1 MKVSKAATGLAGAG
15 FAYGAWRIW
24 GDRLDHIW
32 NRTFGSADLG
42 PIDFASLR
50 RPKASNNALVA
61 PPSVCGHARAD
72 LMPPDFPVSAAR
84 LHAIVSE
91 VAAEE
96 ANTEL
101 VYADPKHEQDR
112 YVVRSRILRFP
123 DTVNVKIIDRG
134 EGRSTLALY
143 SRSQVGR
150 GDFGVNRKRLQRWL
164 KRIGEKAAAAPS
176 G

>member
-15 FAYGAWRIW
+15 LAYGAWRLW
-24 GDRLDHIW
+24 GDRIEGVW
-32 NRTFGSADLG
+32 SRTFGPADLG
-42 PIDFASLR
+42 PVDFANLR
-50 RPKASNNALVA
+50 RPKSPNNALVA

-72 LMPPDFPVSAAR
+72 LIPPDFPVSAAR

-96 ANTEL
+96 PNTEL
-101 VYADPKHEQDR
+101 VHADPKHEQDR
-112 YVVRSRILRFP
+112 YVVRSRLLRFP

-150 GDFGVNRKRLQRWL
+150 ADFGVNRKRLQRWL
-164 KRIGEKAAAAPS
+164 KRIGEKAAVAAR